1 MGNDPQAVRDGDI
14 KATGDEIED
23 NSTHGIDHDT
33 ERKALRKTDFVLVP
47 TLCLLLIVAF
57 LDRTNIG
64 NARIQGME
72 KDLNMK
78 GSDYNI
84 ALFMFFIPY
93 LILDIPCN
101 IIMKRLRPSI
111 YLSSLMFAWGMS
123 LALVLKMNIR

>member
-1 MGNDPQAVRDGDI
+1 MRDGDI

-72 KDLNMK
+72 NDLNMK

-84 ALFMFFIPY
+84 ALFVFFIPY
-93 LILDIPCN
+93 LILDVPCN